1 MAPILGQEN
10 REIGRVAPILPI
22 LGGDL
27 FLTPEK
33 GKNKLR
39 ISFILYRGGHNEG
52 YKSG

>member
-10 REIGRVAPILPI
+10 REIGRVAPI